1 MEKRVLAEDA
11 AGGFIYPVLNAFFEA
26 YLSERNVE
34 KTLSF
39 VADDIYSLGTG
50 DGEAAV
56 NKEQFERLLRME
68 KEVIPESIQFRILDY
83 HEKQTGSDVWQCF
96 SRMETA
102 VSREFE
108 EPIFYKTRL
117 TASFRKINGRYLAES
132 LHMSE
137 ASSSHES
144 GEFFPLR
151 FMSEQAEKL
160 NRFAQKELLD
170 ILCGIMPGGIIGG
183 YMEEGF
189 PLYVV
194 NDTLLDMM
202 GYTYEE
208 FVERIDGM
216 MLNSIHKED
225 VDRVRK
231 QVLKRMEEG
240 REYAIEYRVMKKD
253 ESYFWVYDI
262 GRKVVADD
270 GRIAVISVLIDV
282 SNDVQN
288 RMKLK
293 EESATDF
300 LTGVYN
306 RKGGEALISQ
316 KMQTTMPYVFFMM
329 DLDNFKR
336 VNDLYGHGE
345 GDNMLR
351 YVAQMLKNSFWER
364 DVVLRVGGDEFA
376 VLAYPC
382 TDVYAIKK
390 KVEEIIR
397 KCCEEADKRYPDSRS
412 SISIGGIYSR
422 ASRSFQELYKL
433 ADSVLYE
440 VKQLN
445 KGQCII
451 REIDL

>member
-117 TASFRKINGRYLAES
+117 TASFRKVNGRYLAES

-144 GEFFPLR
+144 EEFFPLR
-151 FMSEQAEKL
+151 FMSDQAEKL

-306 RKGGEALISQ
+306 RNRLFSDMEDAIRNEEKFSI
-316 KMQTTMPYVFFMM
+316 VFM
-329 DLDNFKR
+329 DLDSFKG
-336 VNDLYGHGE
+336 VNDKYGHMT
-345 GDNMLR
+345 GDEYLR
-351 YVAQMLKNSFWER
+351 HFSRINTWIFKEKGKVYRF
-364 DVVLRVGGDEFA
+364 GGDEFA
-376 VLAYPC
+376 VLCKSEY
-382 TDVYAIKK
+382 TD
-390 KVEEIIR
+390 EE
-397 KCCEEADKRYPDSRS
+397 KMK
-412 SISIGGIYSR
+412 
-422 ASRSFQELYKL
+422 
-433 ADSVLYE
+433 
-440 VKQLN
+440 
-445 KGQCII
+445 
-451 REIDL
+451 REIDANWGDGAPCPFSGVSIGCIYCEPPHNSAEAILKQADSIMYQKKEKKKREALQ